1 MSRGITPSFGPSN
14 DPFFWFVLCRIR
26 WVNWYFTAPI
36 KYKMCEEGL
45 QCSSVDQLS
54 DTKTVE
60 DQKLWD
66 TGAVFRTVSVEWV
79 GMGLPIM
86 GNPWACRGLPA
97 GPRCKWFS
105 LPEGDRVVLCSSVSL
120 SYSCVESFI
129 QRRPSIEM
137 IQGNNW
143 LMTILMSIDVYLFSM
158 HWCLLQ
164 LSLIFRSGQRYSS
177 SCMSNQTVKRELIE
191 V

>member
-1 MSRGITPSFGPSN
+1 MILSSDLYYVELGEWTDTLLHRSN
-14 DPFFWFVLCRIR
+14 IKCVKSGCNVHLSIS
-26 WVNWYFTAPI
+26 WVI
-36 KYKMCEEGL
+36 
-45 QCSSVDQLS
+45 
-54 DTKTVE
+54 
-60 DQKLWD
+60 QKLWKIKSYE
-66 TGAVFRTVSVEWV
+66 TQGWSFVPYPLSGWV
-79 GMGLPIM
+79 WAY
-86 GNPWACRGLPA
+86 PWTCRGLPA

-158 HWCLLQ
+158 HWYLLQ
-164 LSLIFRSGQRYSS
+164 LSLIFRPGQRYSS